1 MAISKTDYP
10 LFVVLSYFKDVA
22 VVNSIKSVAIKIINK
37 MKKLSILLFICLSG
51 LYSTTAVAQKVSVK
65 IYPEIKK
72 QVVKSIGGNY
82 CQSNYSA
89 HATDSIGYETLR
101 EFRPEYVRVALPL
114 RLRNLNFDEYRGE
127 KYLKQPLVVEVLEE
141 LEQMKNKY
149 GVKNF
154 TISVWDVPD
163 EFIVDPSKKQ
173 QRVIKPEAYDEIIQ
187 MLTSFFLKAKNEYG
201 VEVDQF
207 SFNES
212 DGGYQIIFSPEAT
225 IVFVK
230 KAGAAFESA
239 GLKTK
244 FLWADTAQTK
254 GTVEF
259 ATRIFSDPEIW
270 KYLGPL
276 SFHCWWSE
284 GIPDSEFE
292 RIAGLGKA
300 WNKEVWCS
308 ELGFDAMSWKIKG
321 MNKSWDYG
329 LRFARIA
336 YRMMKFAEVEVS
348 LYWTWQ
354 NNYAIMSSDLQ
365 EKYPS
370 YYITRHYVDFLN
382 SGTQIVHSDSSDP
395 ELLSISGI
403 TADGKKVLQMINM
416 KKEALTV
423 EVSGFKSDKINAI
436 TTTETNFW
444 ENKIIKVPAQ
454 MGNTELQVAPESVNT
469 FVFN

>member
-1 MAISKTDYP
+1 M
-10 LFVVLSYFKDVA
+10 
-22 VVNSIKSVAIKIINK
+22 
-37 MKKLSILLFICLSG
+37 MRKLSILVFIYLSG
-51 LYSTTAVAQKVSVK
+51 LFATTTNAQKVSVK
-65 IYPEIKK
+65 IYPEIKR
-72 QVVKSIGGNY
+72 QVIKSIGGNY
-82 CQSNYSA
+82 CQANYSP
-89 HATDSIGYETLR
+89 HATDAIGYETLR
-101 EFRPEYVRVALPL
+101 EFRPEYVRVALPV
-114 RLRNLNFDEYRGE
+114 RLRNMKFEDYRAE
-127 KYLKQPLVVEVLEE
+127 KYIQQPLVVEVLEE
-141 LEQMKNKY
+141 LKQMKNEY

-163 EFIVDPSKKQ
+163 EFVVDPSKKQ
-173 QRVIKPEAYDEIIQ
+173 QRVIKPEAYDELIQ
-187 MLTSFFLKAKNEYG
+187 MLTDFFLKAKNEYG

-225 IVFVK
+225 ISFVK
-230 KAGAAFESA
+230 KAGAKFEAA

-244 FLWADTAQTK
+244 FLLADTAQTK

-259 ATRIFSDPEIW
+259 ATRILADPEIW

-284 GIPDSEFE
+284 GIPDNEFE
-292 RIAGLGKA
+292 RIAGLAKA

-308 ELGFDAMSWKIKG
+308 ELGFDAMSWRIKD

-336 YRMMKFAEVEVS
+336 YRMIKFAEVEVS

-354 NNYAIMSSDLQ
+354 NNYAIMSMDLQ

-382 SGTQIVHSDSSDP
+382 SGTQIVYSESSDP

-403 TADGKKVLQMINM
+403 TADGKKVLQLINM

-423 EVSGFKSDKINAI
+423 EVSGFESGKIDAV
-436 TTTETNFW
+436 TTTEANLW
-444 ENKIIKVPAQ
+444 ENRINTVSTQ
-454 MGNTELQVAPESVNT
+454 MGNTKFQLAPESVNT
-469 FVFN
+469 FIFN